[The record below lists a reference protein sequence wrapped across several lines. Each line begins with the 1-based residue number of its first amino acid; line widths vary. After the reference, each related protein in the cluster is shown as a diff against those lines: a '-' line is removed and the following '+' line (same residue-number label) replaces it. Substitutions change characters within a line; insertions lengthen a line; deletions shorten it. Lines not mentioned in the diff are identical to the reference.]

1 MLDQIL
7 ILFLIFLLLK
17 LVISI
22 KNNDHYRLV
31 PDYNDIYYYKNI
43 NIKIEESLSISNCTV
58 GMNVIFDLF
67 IYVINYIFFLL

>member
-1 MLDQIL
+1 MFNKNLLIL
-7 ILFLIFLLLK
+7 ILFLLK

-58 GMNVIFDLF
+58 GMPYYLLKKF
-67 IYVINYIFFLL
+67 IN